1 MPPSGDGQE
10 VGAQSHWTHFDLISE
25 FEPCAIGRLRLGGS
39 EAAKETGLGVSGT
52 KWLQP
57 DSTGHTV

>member
-25 FEPCAIGRLRLGGS
+25 FEPCAIGRLRLG
-39 EAAKETGLGVSGT
+39 EAR
-52 KWLQP
+52 QP
-57 DSTGHTV
+57 RRLA